1 MPNIVIYG
9 PRMGSSFRPHWM
21 LAELGLPYET
31 KTLDM
36 RAGEHRNPEY
46 LAINPFGQVPAMTYD
61 GFALSE
67 SAAIV
72 HFLAE
77 KHDPSFFGPMTPES
91 HATLLRWE
99 FFTLLNVDKHFATL
113 ASKTW
118 GMPATPEAE
127 AKATEALAKAL
138 PVLEGWF
145 NARKFIVDD
154 TFTVADVVCRSS
166 FNYAEAAEFDL
177 SAYPAITA
185 WMKRCADRPAY
196 AKAKQ
201 G

>member
-1 MPNIVIYG
+1 
-9 PRMGSSFRPHWM
+9 MGSSFRPHWM

-31 KTLDM
+31 AALDM
-36 RAGEHRNPEY
+36 RAGAHKKPEY
-46 LAINPFGQVPAMTYD
+46 LAINPAGQVPAMVYD

-72 HFLAE
+72 SYLAE
-77 KHDPSFFGPMTPES
+77 KHDPSLLGATPEDR
-91 HATLLRWE
+91 ATALRWE
-99 FFTLLNVDKHFATL
+99 FYVLLNLDKHFSTL

-127 AKATEALAKAL
+127 AAAAETLGKNL
-138 PVLEGWF
+138 PVVEGWLSSREWLAGGAF
-145 NARKFIVDD
+145 S
-154 TFTVADVVCRSS
+154 VADVVARSS
-166 FNYAEAAEFDL
+166 FNYAEAAGFDL
-177 SAYPAITA
+177 SAYPSITA
-185 WMKRCADRPAY
+185 WMRRCADRPAY